1 MLETAF
7 NFIKS
12 KSLKLNTS
20 DTIMNAIILITCLV
34 LKIKY
39 KFKIQFGDK
48 NFFLTFFPNNQ
59 IDGGKGILLYREKI
73 EPLMEFGS
81 LLISDKSVIIDGGA
95 NQGIYSMAFASV
107 SKSNKIFAVEPFKYC
122 HKIID
127 YNKKINKFSNI
138 KIIKKVLSNKI
149 SSYKLDYSNNIG
161 TSSIIYNWGGEKILN
176 IKSITIDMIKK
187 NYKLKKIDVIKLD
200 IEGAE
205 VFALQ
210 GALKTIM
217 KFKPTIIMEC
227 NKIQFKKIS
236 FLKKFGYS
244 SYLFNQEGELIKIKK
259 LEKGVPNLFWLTS
272 MHYESFQSKV
282 LLKNNLQN

>member
-1 MLETAF
+1 MLETVF

-48 NFFLTFFPNNQ
+48 SFFFTFFPNNQ

-127 YNKKINKFSNI
+127 YNKKINKFNNI
-138 KIIKKVLSNKI
+138 RIIKKVLSNKI

-161 TSSIIYNWGGEKILN
+161 TSSIIYNWGGKKILN
-176 IKSITIDMIKK
+176 IKSITIDMIRK

-227 NKIQFKKIS
+227 NKIQFKKIC

-244 SYLFNQEGELIKIKK
+244 TYLFNQEGELIKIKK
-259 LEKGVPNLFWLTS
+259 LEKGVPNLFCLTS
-272 MHYESFQSKV
+272 KHYESFQSKV
-282 LLKNNLQN
+282 LLKNNVQN

>member
-1 MLETAF
+1 VISNIF
-7 NFIKS
+7 NLIKS
-12 KSLKLNTS
+12 KSFKLNPLN
-20 DTIMNAIILITCLV
+20 TILNSIILIVCLV

-39 KFKIQFGDK
+39 KFKIRFGDK
-48 NFFLTFFPNNQ
+48 NFLFTFFPNNQ

-81 LLISDKSVIIDGGA
+81 LLMSDKSVIIDGGA

-127 YNKKINKFSNI
+127 YNKKINKFNNI

-161 TSSIIYNWGGEKILN
+161 TSSIIYNWGGKKILN

-187 NYKLKKIDVIKLD
+187 NYKLKKVDVINS
-200 IEGAE
+200 I
-205 VFALQ
+205 
-210 GALKTIM
+210 LKEQ
-217 KFKPTIIMEC
+217 KCLLYK
-227 NKIQFKKIS
+227 
-236 FLKKFGYS
+236 
-244 SYLFNQEGELIKIKK
+244 EL
-259 LEKGVPNLFWLTS
+259 
-272 MHYESFQSKV
+272 
-282 LLKNNLQN
+282 